1 MWTNRHLS
9 NRTLIRLVDA
19 ELAARRQAR
28 AERHLDA
35 CTSCAERLRALTS
48 VSATIRP
55 ERVLPANYAS
65 LRARL
70 RARLASEQAA
80 LEHQGRSRELAT
92 PFAVAACAVL
102 IAVSAIVGLGRRPAA
117 TDFTTEA
124 MSAHVGAGLLPDP
137 SLTPGSV
144 TRATAAD
151 LCGPIPRADRTI
163 APRVRQAV
171 LRAYKMENVP
181 ADEYELD
188 YLITPELGGAPER
201 ENLWPERY
209 GARTWNAR
217 VKDDLERLLPRM
229 VCEGRLDLSVAQ
241 HDIAA
246 DWIAAY
252 RKYFHASTPLTTY
265 ASAFDA
271 ARFVALSQLARR

>member
-9 NRTLIRLVDA
+9 DRTLIRLVDA
-19 ELAARRQAR
+19 ELATRRKAR
-28 AERHLDA
+28 AERHLET
-35 CTSCAERLRALTS
+35 CTSCAERRRALA
-48 VSATIRP
+48 SATEMIRP
-55 ERVLPANYAS
+55 EEVLPANCAS

-70 RARLASEQAA
+70 RARIASEQVA
-80 LEHQGRSRELAT
+80 LDEHGPSREPVT
-92 PFAVAACAVL
+92 PFAVAACAALV
-102 IAVSAIVGLGRRPAA
+102 AVSAL
-117 TDFTTEA
+117 
-124 MSAHVGAGLLPDP
+124 VGAGRGPAAAGSDVLPDP

-151 LCGPIPRADRTI
+151 LCGPEARADRII
-163 APRVRQAV
+163 APHVRQAV
-171 LRAYKMENVP
+171 LHAYGMETVP
-181 ADEYELD
+181 AGEYELD
-188 YLITPELGGAPER
+188 YLITPELGGASDR

-209 GARTWNAR
+209 SSRTWNAR

-252 RKYFHASTPLTTY
+252 RKYFHASTPLMTY
-265 ASAFDA
+265 ASAFDDDIVVA
-271 ARFVALSQLARR
+271 PRFVALSQLARR